1 MLEIFIGLSFGLA
14 FGITMTLSLSKDYQE
29 QEIRNLK
36 KERLKAEQEIN
47 RLSNRRTQLL
57 VKMMKIEQ
65 ALREDYSSVAEL
77 KDKIK
82 ELVRDYQS
90 KN

>member
-82 ELVRDYQS
+82 ELTHDSQS
-90 KN
+90 KS